1 MTVFGGFTPYIMGAT
16 AAAFIGL
23 SSWAWVLDQR
33 NQTLKAEL
41 AAAKGLY
48 ATCSA
53 RIVNIEEDKK
63 SDATVTDP
71 STYTPPDGWFMP

>member
-1 MTVFGGFTPYIMGAT
+1 MTVFSGFTPYIMGAT
-16 AAAFIGL
+16 AAAFIAL

-41 AAAKGLY
+41 ATAKGQY
-48 ATCSA
+48 ATCNA
-53 RIVNIEEDKK
+53 RIVNIEEDKE

>member
-1 MTVFGGFTPYIMGAT
+1 MKLFGGFTPYIMGAT
-16 AAAFIGL
+16 AAALLGL
-23 SSWAWVLDQR
+23 SSWLWILEQR
-33 NQTLKAEL
+33 NETFKAEL
-41 AAAKGLY
+41 AIARGQY

-53 RIVNIEEDKK
+53 RIINIEEDKK